1 MDKCNPEATKN
12 YEELRAELEAKYKPI
27 LDQHMTEEEIIT
39 YQREQAKLQLIEKEQ
54 DSKARSLDVGSAEKE
69 VLDFL
74 SRNYGLSPE
83 VYALRDIHKS
93 LAVLN
98 RNIVMNNNLMKEQ
111 LEALQ
116 EIKNHILLNQ

>member
-39 YQREQAKLQLIEKEQ
+39 YQREQAELKQIKEES
-54 DSKARSLDVGSAEKE
+54 DSKSRSLDIYNAEKE
-69 VLDFL
+69 ILSFL
-74 SRNYGLSPE
+74 NKSYGLSPE
-83 VYALRDIHKS
+83 VYVLRDIHKS

-98 RNIVMNNNLMKEQ
+98 RNIVMNNTLLKEQ
-111 LEALQ
+111 VE
-116 EIKNHILLNQ
+116 LLKEVKKSVSS